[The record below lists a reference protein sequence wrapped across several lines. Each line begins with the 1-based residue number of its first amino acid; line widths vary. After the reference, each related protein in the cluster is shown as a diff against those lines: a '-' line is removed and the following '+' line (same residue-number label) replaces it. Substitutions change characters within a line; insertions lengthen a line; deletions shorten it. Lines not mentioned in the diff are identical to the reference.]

1 MSSLQQPPV
10 ARPITDSP
18 WFWLLVFS
26 AAGLVCVLVIMP
38 QYAKRQRRLEMQ
50 YMAREE
56 ILRRQAEGEPAARE
70 AGEEGA
76 AAPPAVGELII
87 PIWPLASVCVAAM
100 GLASYMLWKSRSTA
114 DQAKQAEE
122 PSHPGGV
129 P

>member
-1 MSSLQQPPV
+1 MSSSPQQP
-10 ARPITDSP
+10 AHRPITDSP
-18 WFWLLVFS
+18 WFWALLFS

-70 AGEEGA
+70 AGEEGE

-87 PIWPLASVCVAAM
+87 PIWPLASVCVAGM
-100 GLASYMLWKSRSTA
+100 GVASYMLWKSRSVKTDSEKPA
-114 DQAKQAEE
+114 N
-122 PSHPGGV
+122 SGGV

>member
-1 MSSLQQPPV
+1 MSDSLPAPA
-10 ARPITDSP
+10 ARPITDSA
-18 WFWLLVFS
+18 WFWVLVFS

-70 AGEEGA
+70 AGQEGE

-100 GLASYMLWKSRSTA
+100 GLSSYMLWKSRSTA
-114 DQAKQAEE
+114 NEVEE
-122 PSHPGGV
+122 PSHRGGV

>member
-1 MSSLQQPPV
+1 MSPSQPPP
-10 ARPITDSP
+10 ATRPITDSP
-18 WFWLLVFS
+18 WFWALVFS

-70 AGEEGA
+70 AGEEGET
-76 AAPPAVGELII
+76 APPAVGELII
-87 PIWPLASVCVAAM
+87 PIWPLASVCVAVM
-100 GLASYMLWKSRSTA
+100 GLASYMLWKSRSA
-114 DQAKQAEE
+114 ARQAEE

>member
-1 MSSLQQPPV
+1 MSPT

-18 WFWLLVFS
+18 WFWALVFS

-38 QYAKRQRRLEMQ
+38 QYERRQRRLEMQ

-70 AGEEGA
+70 AGHEGE
-76 AAPPAVGELII
+76 AAPPGLGELII
-87 PIWPLASVCVAAM
+87 PIWPLASLCVAGM
-100 GLASYMLWKSRSTA
+100 GLSSYMLWKSRSANDTNT
-114 DQAKQAEE
+114 D
-122 PSHPGGV
+122 PSQPGGV

>member
-1 MSSLQQPPV
+1 MQPPT

-18 WFWLLVFS
+18 WFWALVFS

-38 QYAKRQRRLEMQ
+38 QYEKRQRRLEMQ

-70 AGEEGA
+70 AGQEGE

-87 PIWPLASVCVAAM
+87 PIWPLASLCVAGM
-100 GLASYMLWKSRSTA
+100 GLASYMLWKSRFA
-114 DQAKQAEE
+114 AARYEE
-122 PSHPGGV
+122 PSQSGGAS
-129 P
+129 

>member
-1 MSSLQQPPV
+1 MPGSSQLSV

-70 AGEEGA
+70 AGEEGEA
-76 AAPPAVGELII
+76 VPPAVGELII

-100 GLASYMLWKSRSTA
+100 GLASYMLWKSRSA
-114 DQAKQAEE
+114 VRQAEE